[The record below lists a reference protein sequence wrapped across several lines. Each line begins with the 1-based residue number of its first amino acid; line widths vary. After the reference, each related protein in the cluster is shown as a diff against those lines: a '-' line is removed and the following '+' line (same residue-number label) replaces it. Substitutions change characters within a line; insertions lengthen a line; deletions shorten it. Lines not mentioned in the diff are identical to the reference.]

1 MKFEVVKELLCG
13 VPYMAEDE
21 GWELYNFI
29 CKEKPSSILEL
40 GHAHGASTIYMAAA
54 LDEIGSGVIETVDLS
69 AAQDRDP
76 NLEKLTLDSGL
87 NEFINIFREK
97 NSYTWFLKKKIENCT
112 SGYICEPIYDFCFI
126 DGPKNWTIDGLAFFL
141 VNKLLKNKAW
151 ILFDDYLWTHGKHD
165 GRESTDGI
173 TVRSLGNEELEEPHI
188 KLIFELLV
196 MQSGEFSNFKIQD
209 NWWAW
214 AQKSKSGSK
223 VLEHTSKMMTKN

>member
-29 CKEKPSSILEL
+29 CNEKPSSILEL

-97 NSYTWFLKKKIENCT
+97 SKFRPTCYGEISHTIF
-112 SGYICEPIYDFCFI
+112 SGYHVI
-126 DGPKNWTIDGLAFFL
+126 
-141 VNKLLKNKAW
+141 
-151 ILFDDYLWTHGKHD
+151 
-165 GRESTDGI
+165 
-173 TVRSLGNEELEEPHI
+173 
-188 KLIFELLV
+188 
-196 MQSGEFSNFKIQD
+196 
-209 NWWAW
+209 
-214 AQKSKSGSK
+214 
-223 VLEHTSKMMTKN
+223 

>member
-1 MKFEVVKELLCG
+1 
-13 VPYMAEDE
+13 MAEDE

-112 SGYICEPIYDFCFI
+112 SGHICEPIYDFCFI

-141 VNKLLKNKAW
+141 VSKLLLKY
-151 ILFDDYLWTHGKHD
+151 FF
-165 GRESTDGI
+165 
-173 TVRSLGNEELEEPHI
+173 VEE
-188 KLIFELLV
+188 
-196 MQSGEFSNFKIQD
+196 GTFSNNFLEVFSGINKSIRFKP
-209 NWWAW
+209 
-214 AQKSKSGSK
+214 
-223 VLEHTSKMMTKN
+223 LTL